1 MGQGSVSRR
10 GGCETSRCG
19 MTRVPTVL
27 DAVVECVGGAV
38 SALPVDPAQEALAVA
53 KTSDRGLG

>member
-1 MGQGSVSRR
+1 
-10 GGCETSRCG
+10 

-53 KTSDRGLG
+53 KKSDRGLG